1 MTHYPYLE
9 ITLST
14 RSLGLEKE
22 TDTSCQYLL
31 ATRHRAGRALKRD
44 IEEGEDDEMEEE
56 DGTAGEVAEGRAK
69 EQAAEGE
76 ADIGEVVSRE
86 ALLEKGGTAGV
97 KGKKRKSKALDEMEQ
112 ISTKK
117 TKPAV

>member
-31 ATRHRAGRALKRD
+31 ATRHRAGRAPKGD
-44 IEEGEDDEMEEE
+44 PGDDEDDGMAEEN
-56 DGTAGEVAEGRAK
+56 GTGGEETEK
-69 EQAAEGE
+69 KQAAEGE
-76 ADIGEVVSRE
+76 ADMGEVVSRE
-86 ALLEKGGTAGV
+86 SLTEKGGTGGV
-97 KGKKRKSKALDEMEQ
+97 KGKKRKSKALDEIEQ

-117 TKPAV
+117 MKPAV